1 MGVAVSYDELGR
13 LHRRLTWI
21 VNELENATAR
31 RRELSE
37 DIGSPYG
44 KQRLRDVT
52 TEFETRWDDK
62 RADLLEDVRE
72 LRRRVRAVVDGFEDW
87 DRGAVLEQVSVA
99 QLHIT
104 SGRAR

>member
-72 LRRRVRAVVDGFEDW
+72 LRRRVRDVVDGFEDW